1 MPNLFNSLLLQP
13 THARLRYWGAWAM
26 FALIVIIGSIPGA
39 RADAAEVASG
49 VVLHSSAYAV
59 LAFLIFTGS
68 RGTPAQRAAKAVLTI
83 AAMGAI
89 DECVQSFLP
98 YRHGAV
104 QDWYVDCTAA
114 LATSSL
120 LWVLWSRRKITS

>member
-1 MPNLFNSLLLQP
+1 MLQP
-13 THARLRYWGAWAM
+13 SHARLRYWGAWAI
-26 FALIVIIGSIPGA
+26 FAMIVIVGSIPGA

-49 VVLHSSAYAV
+49 VVLHSCAYAV

-68 RGTPAQRAAKAVLTI
+68 HGTPAQRAGKAVLTI

-98 YRHGAV
+98 YRHGALR
-104 QDWYVDCTAA
+104 DWYVDVTAA
-114 LATSSL
+114 AIMSGAM
-120 LWVLWSRRKITS
+120 WVLWRSRKANA